1 MFWSLVI
8 LLLTTARLSLFRIL
22 HTYVHTYIQLL
33 IRTYVCICSNI
44 YICILGLKP
53 TEVYLS
59 RLFIEGYAIKW
70 REIGLELNL
79 TSAELDNIQVDY
91 PRVKERCRTMLNV
104 WLQRDAEASWGKLL
118 IAMQSEDIYR
128 PSPRILAGTVQ
139 TLYMY
144 TLHVAT
150 YICTYIEK
158 IYNVY
163 SMYDYSNKHAVVKST
178 RWIICIEIYIM
189 M

>member
-1 MFWSLVI
+1 MFLE
-8 LLLTTARLSLFRIL
+8 
-22 HTYVHTYIQLL
+22 
-33 IRTYVCICSNI
+33 
-44 YICILGLKP
+44 LKP

-118 IAMQSEDIYR
+118 NAIQNADIYR
-128 PSPRILAGTVQ
+128 PGTGIQTGTVQ
-139 TLYMY
+139 TLF
-144 TLHVAT
+144 
-150 YICTYIEK
+150 
-158 IYNVY
+158 
-163 SMYDYSNKHAVVKST
+163 
-178 RWIICIEIYIM
+178 IYIIVLSNILVM
-189 M
+189 